1 MTDGPAAS
9 GGDAERRHRLTGR
22 GLPLRWRVAVAFA
35 LSSLLVTGLLALT
48 TWELASDYMLD
59 QRHGSAQLQFQ
70 ANSRLAATYLR
81 RHPDDAVRALI
92 ELEYDQEDFVALR
105 IGGRWY
111 TDGAATDQRG
121 LDALADELV
130 GSNVVGQPPVTQ
142 PMVIGGRP
150 VLATAVDMPEP
161 DTPERGV
168 RYLEL
173 TATTELAGALRFLRT
188 VLLAGVGASLVLGLL
203 LGRWAGWQ
211 AIRPLTQ
218 LTATAARVARG
229 DLAARLPEQNDSDLA
244 PLAATFNRTAAD
256 LEERVARDARF
267 AADVSHE
274 LRSPLTTMINATA
287 VLNRRRGE
295 FSDTAQHALRLLTTD
310 LERFQRMVSDLLE
323 ISRDEPENQRE
334 PEICDL
340 NDLVRHA
347 LEARREDTRLEPSAD
362 LARVSV
368 DRRRLERVIANL
380 LDNADRHGGGVV
392 RIAVLRRGDRARL
405 EVDDAG
411 PGVPVELRDQIF
423 HRFARGGRAG
433 DRRNSRGTGLGLA
446 LVAQHVGRYHG
457 EVWVEDRTGG
467 GARFVVELP
476 LAGPTPPA

>member
-1 MTDGPAAS
+1 MTDDS
-9 GGDAERRHRLTGR
+9 GGGGPRLTGR
-22 GLPLRWRVAVAFA
+22 RLPLRWRVAVAFA

-48 TWELASDYMLD
+48 TWELASNYMLD
-59 QRHGSAQLQFQ
+59 QRHSSAQLQFQ

-81 RHPDDAVRALI
+81 RHPGEAAQALL

-105 IGGRWY
+105 VGGRWY
-111 TDGAATDQRG
+111 TDGAATDQLVGGRG
-121 LDALADELV
+121 LDTLADELV
-130 GSNVVGQPPVTQ
+130 GLNTPGQPAAVQERSTD
-142 PMVIGGRP
+142 GRP
-150 VLATAVDMPEP
+150 VLATAVDIPEQ
-161 DTPERGV
+161 DV

-173 TATTELAGALRFLRT
+173 TATTQLAGTLRFLWT
-188 VLLAGVGASLVLGLL
+188 VLLAGVGASLVLGLA

-229 DLAARLPEQNDSDLA
+229 DLAARLPEQHDSDLA

-274 LRSPLTTMINATA
+274 LRSPLTTMINAAA
-287 VLNRRRGE
+287 VLNRRRAE

-310 LERFQRMVSDLLE
+310 LDRFQRMVGDLLE
-323 ISRDEPENQRE
+323 ISRDAPEDQRDV
-334 PEICDL
+334 EICDL
-340 NDLVRHA
+340 NDLVRHV
-347 LEARREDTRLEPSAD
+347 LESRREDTPLRPCTDRAEVA
-362 LARVSV
+362 V

-380 LDNADRHGGGVV
+380 LDNADRHGLGVV
-392 RIAVLRRGDRARL
+392 WIAVLRRGDRARL

-411 PGVPVELRDQIF
+411 PGVPAELRDQIF
-423 HRFARGGRAG
+423 HRFARGARAG

-446 LVAQHVGRYHG
+446 LVAQHVRRYHG
-457 EVWVEDRTGG
+457 EVWVEDRAGG

-476 LAGPTPPA
+476 VPTAPA